1 MVGFIVYLIRKDSDL
16 KWKWGIDEVYYNIVI
31 WGKLGNIN
39 IMFVKEI
46 CFDEKVFFWVIN
58 FLKF

>member
-1 MVGFIVYLIRKDSDL
+1 MVGFIVYLISKDSDL